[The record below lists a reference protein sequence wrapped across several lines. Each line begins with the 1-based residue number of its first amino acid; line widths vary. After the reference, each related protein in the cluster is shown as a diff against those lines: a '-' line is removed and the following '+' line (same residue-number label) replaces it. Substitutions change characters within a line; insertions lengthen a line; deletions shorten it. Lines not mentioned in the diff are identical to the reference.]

1 MDYMQKK
8 LVALFLI
15 VLLVFVAL
23 AIRLFM
29 ISNNN
34 GEEYS
39 KLILSQQEYDSKTL
53 SYRRG
58 EILDTNGTKL
68 AVSEKVYNLVIDS
81 KVMHYKDGI
90 YIDPTVQAVTA
101 CFSLDETELRNY
113 LQENQESSYYVP
125 LKQLSY
131 EEVQYFEEYCDNNEL
146 NSLIYGVWFE
156 EEYKRVY
163 PNDSLACDV
172 IGFVRSDNVGIYGLE
187 EYYNSILSGTNGREF
202 GYLNESN
209 TLERTTIPA
218 VDGYNLV
225 TSIDANVQKIVEKY
239 VLEFN
244 EEYANNARDGAG
256 STNTGVVIM
265 DPNSGEI
272 IAMANYPTFDLNNP
286 YDLSGIYT
294 ADEITEMDTDT
305 KSEEQQ
311 SLWRNFCIFNTYEP
325 GSTAKPFTVAT
336 GLEYGSLIGNE
347 TFYCGGSL
355 EVSGHTIKCNNVNG
369 HGTLDIA
376 GALAESC
383 NVALMKIAAIIGK
396 EDFMKSLGDF
406 NFGLKTNIDLVGE
419 TRTDGLIYTPEDMV
433 ASDLAVSSFGQGFN
447 VTMIQLASGFSS
459 IINGGNY
466 YEPHVVTKIV
476 TKDGMTVE
484 NIEPRII
491 KQTISEETSTQM
503 IEYLDGVV
511 ANGTGASA
519 RPAGYTMGGKTG
531 TAEKSKINANG
542 VSERDTENY
551 VVSFIG
557 YMPAENPEIL
567 IYVVIDEPNV
577 ADQAHS
583 GYATALVRAIM
594 TEAAPYLGLYQTEE
608 LSEKE
613 MEEMLELDK
622 NLWFKNIDDS
632 AKESI
637 FESTDIENEN
647 MEKEDVNEED
657 TEIEDTDGE

>member
-1 MDYMQKK
+1 
-8 LVALFLI
+8 
-15 VLLVFVAL
+15 
-23 AIRLFM
+23 M

-81 KVMHYKDGI
+81 KVMHYKDGT
-90 YIDPTVQAVTA
+90 YMDPTVEALTA
-101 CFSLDETELRNY
+101 CFALDETELRKY
-113 LQENQESSYYVP
+113 LEENQESSYYVP

-131 EEVQYFEEYCDNNEL
+131 EEVQYFEDYCEKNEL

-187 EYYNSILSGTNGREF
+187 EYYNSVLSGTNGREF

-256 STNTGVVIM
+256 STNTGVIIM
-265 DPNSGEI
+265 DPNTGEI

-294 ADEITEMDTDT
+294 ADEIAEMDADT

-369 HGTLDIA
+369 HGTLNIA

-396 EDFMKSLGDF
+396 EDFMKSIGDF

-419 TRTDGLIYTPEDMV
+419 TRTDGLIYNPEDMV

-503 IEYLDGVV
+503 VEYLDGVV
-511 ANGTGASA
+511 TNGTGASA

-531 TAEKSKINANG
+531 TAEKSKINASG

-557 YMPAENPEIL
+557 YMPAENPEVL

-613 MEEMLELDK
+613 KEEMLELDK
-622 NLWFKNIDDS
+622 TLWFKNIDDS

-637 FESTDIENEN
+637 SEGVDTENEDTEN
-647 MEKEDVNEED
+647 EDVKEED